1 MDDWMKAKLILNSFH
16 LLFISIASDTFDWNM
31 LAVPPSGSPKF
42 FIDVTVTETYIIFRL
57 LLNFFEQLIISN
69 PNNEKNKK
77 IVLKKDQEMDIKAIT
92 ELFPYEDGWTIKV
105 RVARKTSRETYLK
118 KDRKT
123 ETVKLILQDQ
133 EGSMVQATLF
143 NEQIDKFY
151 EMLESGKCYL
161 ISKGNI
167 RHVNKKFDNVNDKIE
182 ISFTNATKVEES
194 LECFPLKLTKPFV
207 PFNEVENKSTDQS
220 LMDILGMVVK
230 VKQSF
235 PVPLKSIAKT
245 TRKCEVTLLDLT
257 GDTIKLDLWG
267 DLAMNEGEILE
278 RMESLRPLVA
288 VSNVVLNKYEGEV
301 NLGTSRISFVE
312 INPVVEQFEAFQQ
325 SFQKFNST
333 AGVMD
338 KISGPSKRIMESQ
351 EVSLANITGNNV
363 QRLFCTFVGKV
374 EKVLNRAKPWY
385 EKCKECNTAVHPEG
399 NMKLRIAEHGDEEV
413 CTTLFD
419 AAETIIGCPVN
430 CFAEK
435 MLTVMDQD
443 KYTCPYYKNL
453 VLCKG
458 KTFKFLVKMGNKK
471 SEDRAEK
478 KIVVEEV
485 LKIDPALKEK
495 ASSSH
500 KRKIDP

>member
-1 MDDWMKAKLILNSFH
+1 MDESKELFAKFTRIG
-16 LLFISIASDTFDWNM
+16 SIASDTFDWNM
-31 LAVPPSGSPKF
+31 LVVPPSGSPKF

-57 LLNFFEQLIISN
+57 SLNFCEQLRSGN
-69 PNNEKNKK
+69 GYQSYYR
-77 IVLKKDQEMDIKAIT
+77 IVSVRGRVDHKSQSSKKDFERDVF
-92 ELFPYEDGWTIKV
+92 E
-105 RVARKTSRETYLK
+105 

-182 ISFTNATKVEES
+182 ISFTDATKVEEY

-245 TRKCEVTLLDLT
+245 TRKREVTLLDLT

-267 DLAMNEGEILE
+267 DLAMNEGKILE

-325 SFQKFNST
+325 SFQKFNNT
-333 AGVMD
+333 AGGMD
-338 KISGPSKRIMESQ
+338 KISGPSKRIMELQ

-363 QRLFCTFVGKV
+363 QRLFCTFVGRV
-374 EKVLNRAKPWY
+374 EKVLNRAKPCIP
-385 EKCKECNTAVHPEG
+385 KIEG
-399 NMKLRIAEHGDEEV
+399 CSLKRIIFG
-413 CTTLFD
+413 FR
-419 AAETIIGCPVN
+419 
-430 CFAEK
+430 CF
-435 MLTVMDQD
+435 
-443 KYTCPYYKNL
+443 
-453 VLCKG
+453 
-458 KTFKFLVKMGNKK
+458 
-471 SEDRAEK
+471 R
-478 KIVVEEV
+478 I
-485 LKIDPALKEK
+485 
-495 ASSSH
+495 
-500 KRKIDP
+500 